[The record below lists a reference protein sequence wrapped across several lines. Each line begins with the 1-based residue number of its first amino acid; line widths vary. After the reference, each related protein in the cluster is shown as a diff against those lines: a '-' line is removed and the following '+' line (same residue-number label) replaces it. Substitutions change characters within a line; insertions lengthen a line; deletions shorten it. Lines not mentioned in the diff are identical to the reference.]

1 MPKKESSNGL
11 LKIAKVVR
19 VVSIPPVMVAAL
31 IVLLST
37 LRNDVFTKGIQI
49 VLAFLFLAVFPV
61 LSYPVCYLVPR
72 LRKKGRDAQRNVAFI
87 FTGIGYVAGWIWAM
101 FLSSAL
107 HQKFI
112 YSVYFFSFLLL
123 AIANI
128 FHVKSSAHACSC
140 TGPIILCALY
150 LGIAAIIIG
159 VLFYALIFWASIKTK
174 RHTVK
179 QFLLGTLTCF
189 VACAAA
195 WLIFRPVF

>member
-1 MPKKESSNGL
+1 MPKEESANR
-11 LKIAKVVR
+11 IMTAAKVVR
-19 VVSIPPVMVAAL
+19 VVTIPPVMVSAL

-37 LRNDVFTKGIQI
+37 LRNDVFTKGTEI

-61 LSYPVCYLVPR
+61 LSYPVCYLVPK

-87 FTGIGYVAGWIWAM
+87 FTGIGYIAGWIWAM
-101 FLSSAL
+101 FLNSSL

-123 AIANI
+123 AAANI
-128 FHVKSSAHACSC
+128 FHIKSSAHACSC
-140 TGPIILCALY
+140 AGPIVLCALY
-150 LGIAAIIIG
+150 LGIAAIAVG
-159 VLFYALIFWASIKTK
+159 VLFYALIFWASVKTK

-179 QFLLGTLTCF
+179 QFILGTLTCF

-195 WLIFRPVF
+195 YLIFRPVF